1 MSRLQYCMYN
11 FRLLNYHLVFCWLYL
26 IGWMVVV
33 LPIVSERTPT
43 RKERKKVHPMVKEP
57 TIAE

>member
-1 MSRLQYCMYN
+1 M
-11 FRLLNYHLVFCWLYL
+11 V
-26 IGWMVVV
+26 MVVV

>member
-1 MSRLQYCMYN
+1 M
-11 FRLLNYHLVFCWLYL
+11 
-26 IGWMVVV
+26 

-57 TIAE
+57 TIAEETNRKFSLLHIYVGYSSE